1 MIDLHT
7 HSKYSFDTEAE
18 PAEITDMAQVAIRA
32 GVDVLAVTDHY
43 SARHRPSSATLPPF
57 KPTLPPPVRSL
68 TDR

>member
-18 PAEITDMAQVAIRA
+18 PAEITDMAQAAIRA

-43 SARHRPSSATLPPF
+43 DLFR
-57 KPTLPPPVRSL
+57 
-68 TDR
+68 